1 MSDSKGIALTS
12 SRERPASTFSG
23 YLMLLLLLV
32 AIIWQVW
39 GIVNLAR
46 GADGAIAH
54 VVAVIAAPI
63 LLLFIACGFYML
75 QPNQAAAITLFGSY
89 RGTDRTTGLRWVLP
103 WMIRKKVSVR
113 ANNFISEK
121 IKVNDL
127 RGNPI
132 EMAAQI
138 VWRVIDTAQALF
150 DVDDYKQFVRVQ
162 VEAAIRTIG
171 SRYPYDD
178 FEHLEVT
185 LRGNHD
191 QVGSELR
198 TELQARLA
206 VAVITVDECG
216 FTHLAYAQ
224 EIAGAMLRRQQAQAV
239 VAARKTLVEGAVGMV
254 EMALEMLSEK
264 NVVELDDERRAAMV
278 SNLMV
283 VLCGERDTQPV
294 VNTGTLYT

>member
-1 MSDSKGIALTS
+1 MAESNVFDLNS
-12 SRERPASTFSG
+12 SRERQASTISG
-23 YLMLLLLLV
+23 YAMLLILLLSIV
-32 AIIWQVW
+32 VQVW
-39 GIVNLAR
+39 GIAGLANES
-46 GADGAIAH
+46 GELMHIVAV
-54 VVAVIAAPI
+54 VVAPFVLI
-63 LLLFIACGFYML
+63 FVACGFYML
-75 QPNQAAAITLFGSY
+75 QPNQAAAITLFGDY
-89 RGTDRTTGLRWVLP
+89 KGTDRTTGLRWVLP
-103 WMIRKKVSVR
+103 WLMRRKVSVR

-138 VWRVIDTAQALF
+138 VWRVVDTAQALF
-150 DVDDYKQFVRVQ
+150 DVDDYKEFVRVQ

-191 QVGSELR
+191 EVGAELR
-198 TELQARLA
+198 KELIARLA
-206 VAVITVDECG
+206 VAGITIDECG
-216 FTHLAYAQ
+216 FTHLAYAT
-224 EIAGAMLRRQQAQAV
+224 EIAGAMLRRQQAQAI
-239 VAARKTLVEGAVGMV
+239 VAARRTLVDGAVGMV
-254 EMALEMLSEK
+254 EMALASLSEK
-264 NVVELDDERRAAMV
+264 GVVHLDDERRAAMV

-294 VNTGTLYT
+294 VNTGTLYQ

>member
-1 MSDSKGIALTS
+1 MSESKIMALTA
-12 SRERPASTFSG
+12 SRERPASTASG
-23 YLMLLLLLV
+23 YLMLFLLLAFIAV
-32 AIIWQVW
+32 QVF
-39 GIVNLAR
+39 GIVSLANGR
-46 GADGAIAH
+46 DGLVPVA
-54 VVAVIAAPI
+54 AVILAPI
-63 LLLFIACGFYML
+63 GLLLIAPGFYML
-75 QPNQAAAITLFGSY
+75 QPNQAVSVTLFGDY
-89 RGTDRTTGLRWVLP
+89 KGTDRATGLRWVLP
-103 WMIRKKVSVR
+103 WYGRKKISVR
-113 ANNFISEK
+113 SNNFISDR

-138 VWRVIDTAQALF
+138 VWRVVDTAQALF
-150 DVDDYKQFVRVQ
+150 DVDDYSQFVRVQ

-191 QVGSELR
+191 VVGAELR

-206 VAVITVDECG
+206 VAGITVDECG

-254 EMALEMLSEK
+254 EMALAMLSEK

-294 VNTGTLYT
+294 VNTGSLYT